1 MYKDTR
7 PSVKDTYKPVLP
19 HRIMDVLPTQQNY
32 LRLRYPSTRMPNY
45 NSGRVVTLTVTS
57 AVVCP
62 WCYIATLELRK
73 AIARAYTDRL
83 PLRFQIEYR
92 PFECKTLLY
101 DPTDWAK
108 VESQGRATGVYSTL
122 SCRAQKLGATLRGQS
137 NGRLKS
143 ASASRLL
150 LYAYQKGGQ
159 NAQQALLT
167 ELFRAHH
174 EKDQDIDDFELLADY
189 CEQVGVMSREE
200 AFMFLE
206 SNCLLDEVEQT
217 ADIAR
222 SMGISVIPL
231 TVIDN
236 KWSLVGAQSSDVYYH
251 IFSKLSQG
259 KDL

>member
-1 MYKDTR
+1 M
-7 PSVKDTYKPVLP
+7 S
-19 HRIMDVLPTQQNY
+19 NY
-32 LRLRYPSTRMPNY
+32 TK
-45 NSGRVVTLTVTS
+45 GRVVTLTVTS

-62 WCYIATLELRK
+62 WSYIATLELRK
-73 AIARAYTDRL
+73 AISRAYTNRL

-92 PFECKTLLY
+92 PFECKSLLS
-101 DPTDWAK
+101 DITDWAK
-108 VESQGRATGVYSTL
+108 MESQGRVTGIYSTL

-137 NGRLKS
+137 NARLKS

-150 LYAYQKGGQ
+150 LYAYQNGGQ

-167 ELFRAHH
+167 QLFRAHH
-174 EKDQDIDDFELLADY
+174 EKDEDIDDFEILADY
-189 CEQVGVMSREE
+189 CAQAGIMSREE

-217 ADIAR
+217 TDIAR
-222 SMGISVIPL
+222 SMGVSVIPL

-236 KWSLVGAQSSDVYYH
+236 KWSLVGAQSSDVYYQ
-251 IFSKLSQG
+251 IFLKLSQG